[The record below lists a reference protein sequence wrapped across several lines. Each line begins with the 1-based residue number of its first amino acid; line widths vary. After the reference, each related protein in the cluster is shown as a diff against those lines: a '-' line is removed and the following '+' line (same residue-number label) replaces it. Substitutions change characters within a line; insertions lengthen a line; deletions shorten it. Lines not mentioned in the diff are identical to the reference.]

1 MGHRYPPRG
10 PIGDAVIIGSVAW
23 PKTYSSCRERA
34 SRPARS
40 LKRRGVLPRAL
51 PVHLKGP
58 GQAWLSGGFLAMK
71 RLQIIGIGKQSIN
84 RGSTG
89 SARPLV
95 RRTNGKSCGDE
106 NVLARLEAAPGKN
119 LCVIQDL
126 CHSENDVLFLVA
138 SGGPKHQAQ
147 TG

>member
-89 SARPLV
+89 SARPLGWCV
-95 RRTNGKSCGDE
+95 AQTEKAVADE
-106 NVLARLEAAPGKN
+106 NVLARLE
-119 LCVIQDL
+119 
-126 CHSENDVLFLVA
+126 
-138 SGGPKHQAQ
+138 
-147 TG
+147 

>member
-71 RLQIIGIGKQSIN
+71 RLQIIGIGKQSI
-84 RGSTG
+84 
-89 SARPLV
+89 
-95 RRTNGKSCGDE
+95 KSRIDWKRSPAG
-106 NVLARLEAAPGKN
+106 
-119 LCVIQDL
+119 
-126 CHSENDVLFLVA
+126 A
-138 SGGPKHQAQ
+138 SHKRK
-147 TG
+147 